1 MMSHGFRYGPRC
13 VGGSQARNDNCGH
26 DAWHAFRAASEHIT
40 DLLPCT
46 GANQGGYDL
55 EGIADIQFHPNDP
68 QHMLFHGLGFHHW
81 VSTDFGKTFKV
92 R

>member
-1 MMSHGFRYGPRC
+1 MHKPFRHC
-13 VGGSQARNDNCGH
+13 CLTH
-26 DAWHAFRAASEHIT
+26 FHLAFRGTTNKAHQCA
-40 DLLPCT
+40 

-81 VSTDFGKTFKV
+81 VSTDYGKTFKV
-92 R
+92 RPELSIGAYEPGLDI